1 MKFAE
6 NLRRAMVEEKIS
18 QQSLSEKLNTTQ
30 ATVSRW
36 VTGVNQPDFDLLF
49 RLCEIL
55 DRTPNELLG
64 WKD

>member
-1 MKFAE
+1 MA
-6 NLRRAMVEEKIS
+6 EEKIS

-49 RLCEIL
+49 RRCEIL